1 MLYLHEIIDIVGT
14 GQEAYL
20 DTVGERARHSAG
32 TGISG
37 LMGTWKV
44 IGSTHRW
51 PAVVNLW
58 EMEGWEHWAD
68 TLERQ
73 FLPEKKD
80 PHLAPWWAKATQWR
94 SGGFDRI
101 LEPAPYSPTR
111 QLLQDR
117 GLKAWVCV
125 HTLLELKAGK
135 REEYLEAVGE
145 TLRPM
150 LERRGMT
157 LMGAYSAPMRSNE
170 AVVLWAAPDFRLLCR
185 IYDRRH
191 EDDEMRR
198 WAEQMEPMRERFET
212 MWLVP
217 SVHCFFH
224 PGAEKDSSVKG
235 AERRPR
241 RGAAPSNRRAPRA
254 DTGNVGPRRRRGR
267 RARAGSTASR
277 Q

>member
-20 DTVGERARHSAG
+20 DSVGERARHSGAA
-32 TGISG
+32 GISG

-80 PHLAPWWAKATQWR
+80 AHLAPWWAKATQWR

-111 QLLQDR
+111 QLLQ
-117 GLKAWVCV
+117 
-125 HTLLELKAGK
+125 E
-135 REEYLEAVGE
+135 
-145 TLRPM
+145 
-150 LERRGMT
+150 
-157 LMGAYSAPMRSNE
+157 
-170 AVVLWAAPDFRLLCR
+170 
-185 IYDRRH
+185 
-191 EDDEMRR
+191 
-198 WAEQMEPMRERFET
+198 
-212 MWLVP
+212 
-217 SVHCFFH
+217 
-224 PGAEKDSSVKG
+224 
-235 AERRPR
+235 
-241 RGAAPSNRRAPRA
+241 
-254 DTGNVGPRRRRGR
+254 
-267 RARAGSTASR
+267 RAG
-277 Q
+277 